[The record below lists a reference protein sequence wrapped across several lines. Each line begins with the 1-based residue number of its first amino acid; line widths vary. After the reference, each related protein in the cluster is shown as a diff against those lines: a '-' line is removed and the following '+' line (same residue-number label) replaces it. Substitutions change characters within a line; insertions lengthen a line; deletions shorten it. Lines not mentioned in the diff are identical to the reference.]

1 VVTRASQGGSTV
13 TVGTAFFPRQQELNT
28 KLAWGE
34 WSGYYSPAVY
44 ADFHDIE
51 YNAVREAAAVI
62 DTTPLYKYV
71 VRGKDAGRLMD
82 RVMTRDISKLR
93 LDRVFYTPWCDEDG
107 KLIDDGTIA
116 RVGEDT
122 YRVTAADQM
131 YRWFGMNATDLEVE
145 IEDVTD
151 SLAAIALQGKLS
163 REVLEEATGRDW
175 SDVPYFGRRVTT
187 IDGVEVDVTRTGYTG
202 DRGYELWIPWDAGV
216 QVWDAVFEAG
226 GAYGIQPA
234 GIRALDVCRVEAG
247 LILAEVEFSS
257 ARHVTSAE
265 LKYSP
270 FEVGLGR
277 LVELNKAAPFV
288 GKRAL
293 QAEQRAGGPARRL
306 VGLELDWSG
315 IEGLYAKHD
324 LAPAV
329 SPLVHRDP
337 VPVYKEAKQVG
348 RATSIT
354 WGPTIKK
361 MVGFGSVEKGLDG
374 PGTRLSVEWSVE
386 GERGKVG
393 ATVVKTP
400 FLDLERKRT

>member
-1 VVTRASQGGSTV
+1 M

-34 WSGYYSPAVY
+34 WSGYFSPAVY

-51 YNAVREAAAVI
+51 YNAVREAAAAI

-116 RVGEDT
+116 RIGQDE

-131 YRWFGMNATDLEVE
+131 YRWFSMNATHLDVEV
-145 IEDVTD
+145 IDVTD
-151 SLAAIALQGKLS
+151 DLAALALQGKLS
-163 REVLEEATGRDW
+163 REVLEEATGEDW

-216 QVWDAVFEAG
+216 RVWDAIFEAG
-226 GAYGIQPA
+226 QSYGIHPA

-257 ARHVTSAE
+257 ARHVTSPE

-277 LVELNKAAPFV
+277 LVELGKASDFV

-293 QAEQRAGGPARRL
+293 QAEQRAGGPPRRL

-315 IEGLYAKHD
+315 IEGLYAKHE

-329 SPLVHRDP
+329 SPMVHRDP
-337 VPVYKEAKQVG
+337 VPVYKDGKQVG

-361 MVGFGSVEKGLDG
+361 MIGFGSIDKNLE
-374 PGTRLSVEWSVE
+374 RLGARVSVEWSVE

-400 FLDLERKRT
+400 FLDLDRKRT

>member
-1 VVTRASQGGSTV
+1 M

-34 WSGYYSPAVY
+34 WSGYFSPAVY

-51 YNAVREAAAVI
+51 YNAVREAAAAI

-116 RVGEDT
+116 RIGQDE

-131 YRWFGMNATDLEVE
+131 YRWFSMNATHLDVEV
-145 IEDVTD
+145 IDVTD
-151 SLAAIALQGKLS
+151 DLAALALQGKLS
-163 REVLEEATGRDW
+163 REVLEEATGEDW

-216 QVWDAVFEAG
+216 RVWDAIFEAG
-226 GAYGIQPA
+226 QSYGIHPA

-257 ARHVTSAE
+257 ARHVTSPE

-277 LVELNKAAPFV
+277 LVELGKASDFV

-293 QAEQRAGGPARRL
+293 QAEQRAGGPPRRL

-315 IEGLYAKHD
+315 IEGLYAKHE

-329 SPLVHRDP
+329 SPMVHRDP
-337 VPVYKEAKQVG
+337 VPVYKDGKQVG

-361 MVGFGSVEKGLDG
+361 MIGFGSIDKSLE
-374 PGTRLSVEWSVE
+374 RLGARVSVEWSVE

-400 FLDLERKRT
+400 FLDLDRKRT

>member
-131 YRWFGMNATDLEVE
+131 YRWFLMNATDLEVE